1 MGLPRTAVKESPV
14 QKLLFLLVLVIPIAL
29 TACSD
34 PAPTSTPVPPG
45 VLSHLPTMDRETVL
59 SSLSQAELACIDQ
72 DPERMVAAL
81 TGGGPQSVEEQ
92 ARLIGCLDDDTV
104 DQLFIATIVPG
115 LGPLTVETSD
125 CILAGLDVINPRAV
139 ITAGRV
145 QDEPEK
151 AMFGS
156 RAAFKVAIACLTD
169 EEWEKA
175 APASGISD
183 QDRAG
188 DQCLM
193 AEIGGPKK
201 YADAWMKTLEDD
213 YTGLIQAGAECRV
226 GISMPR

>member
-1 MGLPRTAVKESPV
+1 MELLRTAVKESPV

-29 TACSD
+29 MACSD

-45 VLSHLPTMDRETVL
+45 VLSHLITMDREALL

-72 DPERMVAAL
+72 DPERMIAAL

-92 ARLIGCLDDDTV
+92 AKLIGCLDDDTV

-115 LGPLTVETSD
+115 PGPLTVETSD
-125 CILAGLDVINPRAV
+125 CLLAGLDVIDPRAV

-145 QDEPEK
+145 QDEPER

-156 RAAFKVAIACLTD
+156 RAAFKVAIACMTD

-175 APASGISD
+175 AQALGIPD
-183 QDRAG
+183 QERAG

-193 AEIGGPKK
+193 AEIGGPRK
-201 YADAWMKTLEDD
+201 YAEAWMKTLEED
-213 YTGLIQAGAECRV
+213 YTGLIPAAAECRV
-226 GISMPR
+226 IMSVPR